1 MIAVQHRS
9 SPPHELADWRA
20 LRPPAGP
27 SAAGRQFAWRN
38 QSDLSLINPSDY
50 DADTQMRMQG
60 GTNNLMSE
68 ADHSG
73 KRHHLDLEVLYLDI
87 AFLCRSFCDNF
98 LFYLSL
104 NAFLPFAMSCSPLD
118 FKTPVFLGC
127 LL

>member
-1 MIAVQHRS
+1 MITVQHRS

-60 GTNNLMSE
+60 GANNLMLE
-68 ADHSG
+68 GAHSG
-73 KRHHLDLEVLYLDI
+73 KRLHLDLEVLYLDI
-87 AFLCRSFCDNF
+87 AFLCHSFCDDF
-98 LFYLSL
+98 VFHLSL
-104 NAFLPFAMSCSPLD
+104 NAKLIHSFLLQ
-118 FKTPVFLGC
+118 C
-127 LL
+127 LARR